1 MNIEELAF
9 KDRAELA
16 HLNGIDLLNIIEFLQ
31 KDRQQWIN
39 QFSKTHNESVDIQR
53 ENQELK
59 KHLEVP
65 ETCNLKTLEDYK
77 RYYEDTTKEQILAD
91 TYIEYC
97 AYVNLAHRYSEL
109 KKQLENNLKINVA
122 DHKYASDCED
132 KVIILETQKK
142 EFIKYLEDE
151 IKELQK
157 IKETELDYDILQD
170 VISQLLVFE
179 DVLQKYKETIE
190 PYQKRINELEKKLY
204 YRTQDMEALY
214 LAGKEL
220 INSID
225 KDYLEVIINIDEL
238 KAYFKLPELTEMT
251 IKKIAIPIKQD
262 LLENY
267 MYWINYY
274 KSKYELGGK

>member
-53 ENQELK
+53 ENQELKEQNKKEFADYIKFKKEQHDEYLEKVNKLIKENQELK

-132 KVIILETQKK
+132 KV
-142 EFIKYLEDE
+142 
-151 IKELQK
+151 
-157 IKETELDYDILQD
+157 
-170 VISQLLVFE
+170 
-179 DVLQKYKETIE
+179 
-190 PYQKRINELEKKLY
+190 KLY
-204 YRTQDMEALY
+204 
-214 LAGKEL
+214 
-220 INSID
+220 
-225 KDYLEVIINIDEL
+225 
-238 KAYFKLPELTEMT
+238 
-251 IKKIAIPIKQD
+251 
-262 LLENY
+262 
-267 MYWINYY
+267 
-274 KSKYELGGK
+274 